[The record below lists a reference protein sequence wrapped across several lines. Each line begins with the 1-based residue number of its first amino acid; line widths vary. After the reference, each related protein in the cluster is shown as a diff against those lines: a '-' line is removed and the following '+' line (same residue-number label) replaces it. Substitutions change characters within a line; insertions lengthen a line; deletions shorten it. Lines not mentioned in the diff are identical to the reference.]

1 MCTSLY
7 IFLTIGFHGMLKVG
21 KQAKKK
27 EEKEITLLGD
37 NSLKWE
43 VAF

>member
-1 MCTSLY
+1 
-7 IFLTIGFHGMLKVG
+7 MLKVG

-27 EEKEITLLGD
+27 EERGITLLGD

-43 VAF
+43 IAF